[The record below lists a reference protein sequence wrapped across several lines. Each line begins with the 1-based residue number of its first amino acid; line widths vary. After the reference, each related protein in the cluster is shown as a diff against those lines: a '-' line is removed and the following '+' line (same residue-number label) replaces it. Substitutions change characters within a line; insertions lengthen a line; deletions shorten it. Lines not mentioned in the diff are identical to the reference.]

1 MLHIKYVFKG
11 KSKGSVGNIM
21 TTGLLLIAMMAVM
34 ISFMNCVH
42 MLQTKGDVSQ
52 IARKY
57 LLVAETEGFL
67 SEGMRQNMTNELI
80 KLGVK
85 EIDLSGT
92 TDSRIGFGETVTVSI
107 RGKIGDKYEISE
119 IRTSTAK
126 Y

>member
-1 MLHIKYVFKG
+1 
-11 KSKGSVGNIM
+11 M